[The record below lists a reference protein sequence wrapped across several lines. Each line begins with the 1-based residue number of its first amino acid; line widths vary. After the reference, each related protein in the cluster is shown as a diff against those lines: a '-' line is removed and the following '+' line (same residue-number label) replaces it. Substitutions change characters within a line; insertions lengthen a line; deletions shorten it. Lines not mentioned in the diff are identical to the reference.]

1 MYELRPIYAYSICR
15 WPRSKCVV
23 SEHIIM
29 WKHLYSDDWH
39 WQQCYVSNRLY
50 SMSNQLH
57 SPFFSMSNEMKSN
70 PTRKGHIF
78 NKIDWNKVRN
88 LSLCQMS
95 LLIFAFPI
103 CRSSSVSAEKTSC
116 VVSSSRAIYLK
127 FNGWNVKRMISL
139 GALSIFCSF
148 LPSLI

>member
-1 MYELRPIYAYSICR
+1 MSRGPFMHTPFADGLDLNVFSPSTLLSENISIAMIGIGNGVM
-15 WPRSKCVV
+15 P
-23 SEHIIM
+23 
-29 WKHLYSDDWH
+29 
-39 WQQCYVSNRLY
+39 Q
-50 SMSNQLH
+50 
-57 SPFFSMSNEMKSN
+57 PTPFAFFSMSNEMKSN
-70 PTRKGHIF
+70 PPRKGHIF

-116 VVSSSRAIYLK
+116 VVSSSRAIHLK

-148 LPSLI
+148 LPSVI

>member
-1 MYELRPIYAYSICR
+1 MHTPFADGLDLNVFSPSTLLSENISIAMIGIGN
-15 WPRSKCVV
+15 SV
-23 SEHIIM
+23 
-29 WKHLYSDDWH
+29 
-39 WQQCYVSNRLY
+39 
-50 SMSNQLH
+50 MSQ
-57 SPFFSMSNEMKSN
+57 PTPFAFFSMSNEMKSN
-70 PTRKGHIF
+70 PPRKGHIF